1 MIKEDIKNCSNNNYS
16 YLLKSL
22 CNILKERKNK
32 ESSYATFFQT
42 ESVVV
47 DLNEFFPFN
56 TINSYKDDII
66 LLNSTDIQVEKSG
79 VYHIIY
85 KIPVTI
91 ENKKEPIEQSLSLY
105 INGILQK
112 NIQRTFG
119 VVDSSDKKRM
129 SIIGDIIVYIQDDT
143 ILQLKNDGFPN
154 SSKPICTCN
163 KEGNVATFNIVKIG

>member
-1 MIKEDIKNCSNNNYS
+1 MVSC
-16 YLLKSL
+16 
-22 CNILKERKNK
+22 
-32 ESSYATFFQT
+32 
-42 ESVVV
+42 
-47 DLNEFFPFN
+47 
-56 TINSYKDDII
+56 
-66 LLNSTDIQVEKSG
+66 
-79 VYHIIY
+79 
-85 KIPVTI
+85 
-91 ENKKEPIEQSLSLY
+91 
-105 INGILQK
+105 K